1 MINLKFQ
8 YQDLTIAHRDDRNK
22 DSLSSSE
29 KWAKLM
35 PGFRDPLKLPES
47 TMLVGFNIFRALKK
61 NVPGF
66 IKGMD
71 SKWGEYGYGFSK
83 NGMKIKLFESAQ
95 PVLHTCSINVLEEF
109 EIQAFGTTEE
119 KLSQIDFEKWN
130 DALMYGVDA
139 VIYIR

>member
-1 MINLKFQ
+1 MINLKVQ
-8 YQDLTIAHRDDRNK
+8 YHDLTIAHRDDRNK

-29 KWAKLM
+29 RMAKLM

-83 NGMKIKLFESAQ
+83 NGMMIKLFESGQ

-109 EIQAFGTTEE
+109 EIQTFGTTEE

-139 VIYIR
+139 VIYI